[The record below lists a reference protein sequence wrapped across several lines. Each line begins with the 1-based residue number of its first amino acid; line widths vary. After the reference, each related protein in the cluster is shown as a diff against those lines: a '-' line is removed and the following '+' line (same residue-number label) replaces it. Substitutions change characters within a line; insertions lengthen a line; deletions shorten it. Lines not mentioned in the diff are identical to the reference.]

1 MVSVLLWEVCWAMGR
16 CLEPAIICGEA
27 DMLQNWSYQSR
38 STLLEVR
45 IPYNRRLVFD
55 LGYRDD
61 DFSPR

>member
-1 MVSVLLWEVCWAMGR
+1 MGR

-38 STLLEVR
+38 STLLEIR